1 VSQVTLRECISDL
14 IEVEKDKLQLK
25 LCVNNKTAVKI
36 TLKFN
41 SMHGVIGRLVGKMQ
55 RERDPDVSIKL

>member
-36 TLKFN
+36 TLKFKSN
-41 SMHGVIGRLVGKMQ
+41 ASEFIYWF
-55 RERDPDVSIKL
+55 I